1 MDNNKESLMDVKNEN
16 VIQEKA
22 KNQNIIFSNDSATN
36 TSSDIDINSTNLYV
50 NDISKNDGNKQDIK
64 NAYIYNFIFN
74 ELKLNSLFSYIFLIY
89 NLSFALIIIYIKYQ
103 KFL

>member
-74 ELKLNSLFSYIFLIY
+74 ELKLNSIFHI
-89 NLSFALIIIYIKYQ
+89 FI
-103 KFL
+103 